1 MNYFEAMRL
10 LDRVK
15 EGVPIPLRL
24 ITEALILTGDL
35 DDQGMYQW
43 YTVEKTSLM
52 QETELFWRK
61 PKQGKYTE
69 LGNP

>member
-1 MNYFEAMRL
+1 MSHYQAMRL

-35 DDQGMYQW
+35 D
-43 YTVEKTSLM
+43 E
-52 QETELFWRK
+52 
-61 PKQGKYTE
+61 
-69 LGNP
+69 

>member
-35 DDQGMYQW
+35 DEQGIYQW
-43 YTVEKTSLM
+43 YTAEKTSLM
-52 QETELFWRK
+52 KATE
-61 PKQGKYTE
+61 
-69 LGNP
+69 

>member
-35 DDQGMYQW
+35 DEKGMYLW
-43 YTVEKTSLM
+43 PTVEKTSLM
-52 QETELFWRK
+52 SLT
-61 PKQGKYTE
+61 G
-69 LGNP
+69 

>member
-43 YTVEKTSLM
+43 YTAEKTYPM
-52 QETELFWRK
+52 RVTE
-61 PKQGKYTE
+61 
-69 LGNP
+69 

>member
-1 MNYFEAMRL
+1 MNYYQAMRL

-35 DDQGMYQW
+35 ND
-43 YTVEKTSLM
+43 
-52 QETELFWRK
+52 
-61 PKQGKYTE
+61 
-69 LGNP
+69 